1 MNAPLRP
8 DPDSLDDALRADH
21 QRLDAL
27 LSRLEASW
35 ASGPQAPGA
44 DLAPFARA
52 LRHHMDWED
61 AHLFPAVKPLATA
74 KERRSIESLEIDH
87 ERLRET
93 LRTLESAL
101 AAGDV
106 GAAEPLA
113 RWLSAL
119 LQGHN
124 YDEEHGVYVEADR
137 LLAPDERK
145 RLIERFEAGRAFGP
159 PSA

>member
-1 MNAPLRP
+1 MTAPAPR

-21 QRLDAL
+21 ERLDAL
-27 LSRLEASW
+27 LSQLNSSLA
-35 ASGPQAPGA
+35 AGPQAA
-44 DLAPFARA
+44 AAALAPFSQG
-52 LRHHMDWED
+52 LKRHMAWED
-61 AHLFPAVKPLATA
+61 ESLFPAVKQVAST

-93 LRTLESAL
+93 LRSLESAL

-113 RWLSAL
+113 SWLSTL

-137 LLAPDERK
+137 LLDRDERR
-145 RLIERFEAGRAFGP
+145 RLIERFEGR
-159 PSA
+159 S